1 MKSIFD
7 IRLQKLFLIAFVL
20 KVCSSF
26 IGWRF
31 QDPWIFGFTVPLL
44 IMGAYIVLG
53 YFRRDNDV
61 ADEKFAD
68 TCYYLGFIFTITSI
82 VFSLFDLPHI
92 GTRIQDI
99 AVRFGAAMV
108 STVLG
113 LAVRVYLVS
122 FKKDVADAIKD
133 AEDSVLDATR
143 KFTEQLTVALERL
156 SDFECQVDTAA
167 KASVERVNLQV
178 ENLSKNHADKLAAF
192 FVDLTNKNQEA
203 FTSALS
209 EVKTASQR
217 LAESVDGY
225 SLGMRSN
232 LGSIEAKVGAFTD
245 AVTERLKTTT
255 FPDDYFAQHLSS
267 PLSQLRESSAALAVG
282 IRGSLQEVTESTT
295 VLSSALKKLR
305 DKARATEDSL
315 ETVLRLTQQQQAVLD
330 AAQGQISS
338 LELLGNTLKALD
350 ETLATT
356 AAGVISSSGLT
367 SELTARV
374 GGLLADGAET
384 REALKVALNG
394 VSETLKA
401 QVQATSTVV
410 TSLNTGTTAS
420 RELAQQ
426 LAGKLD
432 ASTAAAESASAAL
445 TAAQATSSVVVSKLD
460 AVAVADM
467 KAVQALDTLGRQ
479 ANIALGRVDGAVEQ
493 LQGMVRQLA
502 ALDATLRA
510 SGTEARPFEARPQN
524 PITGGQLPAGSAPST
539 SVPSLGEL
547 QPPFQAV
554 LREPQTSPLLG
565 ALPTAPVLAWG
576 RPVPPAPTPAPAGP
590 GNTAPVPGNGAAH
603 ELPASGGSLEEHVPP
618 AKLIQVPSP
627 GIRPREHGAGGASA
641 APQQPPST

>member
-7 IRLQKLFLIAFVL
+7 IRVQKLFLITFVL
-20 KVCSSF
+20 KVGSSF
-26 IGWRF
+26 LGWKF
-31 QDPWIFGFTVPLL
+31 QDPWILGFTVPLL
-44 IMGAYIVLG
+44 IMSAYIVLG
-53 YFRRDNDV
+53 YFRHDNDV
-61 ADEKFAD
+61 TDEKFAD

-82 VFSLFDLPHI
+82 IFSLFDLPHI

-133 AEDSVLDATR
+133 AEDAVLDATR

-156 SDFECQVDTAA
+156 RDFEAQVDTAA

-178 ENLSKNHADKLAAF
+178 ESLSKNHADKLTAF
-192 FVDLTNKNQEA
+192 FADLTNKNQEA

-267 PLSQLRESSAALAVG
+267 PLSQLKESSVALAIG
-282 IRGSLQEVTESTT
+282 IKGSLQEVTESTT

-305 DKARATEDSL
+305 DKAGATEGSL

-330 AAQGQISS
+330 AAQGQITS
-338 LELLGNTLKALD
+338 LEQLGNTLKALD

-356 AAGVISSSGLT
+356 AAGVVSSNGLT

-374 GGLLADGAET
+374 GGIVADGTET
-384 REALKVALNG
+384 REALRVALNG

-401 QVQATSTVV
+401 QVLATSTVV
-410 TSLNTGTTAS
+410 TSLNAGTTAS

-445 TAAQATSSVVVSKLD
+445 IAAQATSSVVVGKLD

-479 ANIALGRVDGAVEQ
+479 ANTAMGRVDGAVEQ
-493 LQGMVRQLA
+493 LQGMVQQLA

-510 SGTEARPFEARPQN
+510 RATESRPFEARPQN
-524 PITGGQLPAGSAPST
+524 PITGGQLPTGSVPTA
-539 SVPSLGEL
+539 SVPSLGQP
-547 QPPFQAV
+547 QPPFQLV
-554 LREPQTSPLLG
+554 LQEPLTPPTPG
-565 ALPTAPVLAWG
+565 AAPTAPAPAWA
-576 RPVPPAPTPAPAGP
+576 RPTPPVSVPAGP
-590 GNTAPVPGNGAAH
+590 ERAAPVPGNGAGH
-603 ELPASGGSLEEHVPP
+603 GLLASGSTFGGQVPP
-618 AKLIQVPSP
+618 APLIHVPSP
-627 GIRPREHGAGGASA
+627 DIRPQEHGIGGASVM
-641 APQQPPST
+641 PQQPPST

>member
-192 FVDLTNKNQEA
+192 FRPDQQE
-203 FTSALS
+203 SRGVYLCPLRGEDGQS
-209 EVKTASQR
+209 KT
-217 LAESVDGY
+217 
-225 SLGMRSN
+225 
-232 LGSIEAKVGAFTD
+232 
-245 AVTERLKTTT
+245 
-255 FPDDYFAQHLSS
+255 
-267 PLSQLRESSAALAVG
+267 
-282 IRGSLQEVTESTT
+282 
-295 VLSSALKKLR
+295 
-305 DKARATEDSL
+305 
-315 ETVLRLTQQQQAVLD
+315 
-330 AAQGQISS
+330 
-338 LELLGNTLKALD
+338 
-350 ETLATT
+350 
-356 AAGVISSSGLT
+356 
-367 SELTARV
+367 
-374 GGLLADGAET
+374 
-384 REALKVALNG
+384 
-394 VSETLKA
+394 
-401 QVQATSTVV
+401 
-410 TSLNTGTTAS
+410 
-420 RELAQQ
+420 
-426 LAGKLD
+426 
-432 ASTAAAESASAAL
+432 
-445 TAAQATSSVVVSKLD
+445 
-460 AVAVADM
+460 
-467 KAVQALDTLGRQ
+467 GR
-479 ANIALGRVDGAVEQ
+479 IC
-493 LQGMVRQLA
+493 
-502 ALDATLRA
+502 
-510 SGTEARPFEARPQN
+510 
-524 PITGGQLPAGSAPST
+524 
-539 SVPSLGEL
+539 
-547 QPPFQAV
+547 
-554 LREPQTSPLLG
+554 
-565 ALPTAPVLAWG
+565 
-576 RPVPPAPTPAPAGP
+576 
-590 GNTAPVPGNGAAH
+590 
-603 ELPASGGSLEEHVPP
+603 
-618 AKLIQVPSP
+618 
-627 GIRPREHGAGGASA
+627 
-641 APQQPPST
+641 